1 MTHIKEA
8 ASDHPIHE
16 FVAKRWSAYAYDPR
30 PVAWTDL
37 QSIFEAARWAP
48 SSRNEQPWAYV
59 VAVKDQK
66 EEFEKLLSC
75 LVESNQQWAR
85 AAPVLALGVMCLNLS
100 RNNQPNRHAA
110 HDLGLA
116 SATLTFEAT
125 ARGLVVHQMGGIL
138 PDKAREIYEIPEG
151 WEVMTAL
158 AMGYPGQA
166 ESLPEPF
173 RQRDL
178 RPRSRK
184 PLEAFIFGKTWDTTA
199 GFVRRD

>member
-8 ASDHPIHE
+8 TSDHPIHE
-16 FVAKRWSAYAYDPR
+16 FVSRRWSAYAYDPR
-30 PVAWTDL
+30 PVPPEDL
-37 QSIFEAARWAP
+37 LSILEAARWAA

-59 VAVKDQK
+59 VAVKEQK
-66 EEFEKLLSC
+66 EEFERLLSC
-75 LVESNQQWAR
+75 LVESNQQWAK
-85 AAPVLALGVMCLNLS
+85 AAPVLALGVICLNFS
-100 RNNQPNRHAA
+100 RNDQPNRHSA

-125 ARGLVVHQMGGIL
+125 SRGLVVHQMGGIL
-138 PDKAREIYEIPEG
+138 PDKARQIYHIPEG
-151 WEVMTAL
+151 WEVMTGL

-178 RPRSRK
+178 QPRSRK
-184 PLEAFIFGKTWDTTA
+184 PLEEFIFGESWGSTA